1 MTALAAMQEDWVR
14 NWDQKMLTGILLWDL
29 SAAYDTLNPSL
40 LCEKLR
46 VYGFDRL
53 SCQWFESFLKGRKQ
67 SVRIGKSISRQR
79 NLESGVPQGGIL
91 SPIIF
96 TIFGADLE
104 DWTKSS
110 TIFSYAD
117 DTSSS
122 SSGESVEEV
131 KRKLEQDAEEVLK
144 FMASNGLVANP
155 SKTTLLMMNKKDEEI
170 VRIKVGESYIEQES
184 VAKLL
189 GILVDDEM
197 GWKEQVNG
205 KGGVIS
211 ALNQRTYLIKRL
223 RNHINP
229 ERLRKV
235 VDSIWTSKLRYGLQL
250 WATVRTENSDAV
262 KKLVSEVQKAQNRL
276 LRILE
281 RKRISD
287 KVPIRE
293 MLDNQNMLSV
303 NQLAAQIKLAE
314 VWKARNG
321 ENYPVKMEFRTVNEN
336 GTSTRGAT
344 NGKAVETGK
353 TQKSRATFIGDATR
367 LWNKAPKSILR
378 AETLMKAKREIK
390 KYCKTLPV

>member
-1 MTALAAMQEDWVR
+1 
-14 NWDQKMLTGILLWDL
+14 MLTGILLWDL

-321 ENYPVKMEFRTVNEN
+321 ENYPVKTEFRTVNEN

-344 NGKAVETGK
+344 N
-353 TQKSRATFIGDATR
+353 
-367 LWNKAPKSILR
+367 
-378 AETLMKAKREIK
+378 
-390 KYCKTLPV
+390 

>member
-1 MTALAAMQEDWVR
+1 MERIVCDQVTRFFEVHGLLPDNQHGFRAGRSTMTALAAMQEDWVR

-144 FMASNGLVANP
+144 FMA
-155 SKTTLLMMNKKDEEI
+155 
-170 VRIKVGESYIEQES
+170 
-184 VAKLL
+184 
-189 GILVDDEM
+189 
-197 GWKEQVNG
+197 
-205 KGGVIS
+205 
-211 ALNQRTYLIKRL
+211 
-223 RNHINP
+223 
-229 ERLRKV
+229 
-235 VDSIWTSKLRYGLQL
+235 
-250 WATVRTENSDAV
+250 
-262 KKLVSEVQKAQNRL
+262 
-276 LRILE
+276 
-281 RKRISD
+281 
-287 KVPIRE
+287 
-293 MLDNQNMLSV
+293 
-303 NQLAAQIKLAE
+303 
-314 VWKARNG
+314 
-321 ENYPVKMEFRTVNEN
+321 
-336 GTSTRGAT
+336 
-344 NGKAVETGK
+344 
-353 TQKSRATFIGDATR
+353 
-367 LWNKAPKSILR
+367 
-378 AETLMKAKREIK
+378 
-390 KYCKTLPV
+390 

>member
-1 MTALAAMQEDWVR
+1 
-14 NWDQKMLTGILLWDL
+14 
-29 SAAYDTLNPSL
+29 
-40 LCEKLR
+40 
-46 VYGFDRL
+46 
-53 SCQWFESFLKGRKQ
+53 
-67 SVRIGKSISRQR
+67 
-79 NLESGVPQGGIL
+79 
-91 SPIIF
+91 
-96 TIFGADLE
+96 
-104 DWTKSS
+104 
-110 TIFSYAD
+110 
-117 DTSSS
+117 
-122 SSGESVEEV
+122 
-131 KRKLEQDAEEVLK
+131 
-144 FMASNGLVANP
+144 VANP

-353 TQKSRATFIGDATR
+353 TQKSRATFMGDATR
-367 LWNKAPKSILR
+367 L
-378 AETLMKAKREIK
+378 
-390 KYCKTLPV
+390 